1 MKLLVVEDE
10 ALLRHHLYTRLGE
23 QGHVVDA
30 VPDAEEALYRV
41 SEYHHDLAV
50 IDLGLPGMSG
60 LDLIRELRS
69 QGKSFPILILTARG
83 NWQDKVEGLAAG
95 ADDYVVKPFQFEEL
109 EARLN
114 ALLRRSSGFVQSTI
128 EAGPLVLDLNRKQ
141 ALVEEQPVALTAY
154 EYRILEYLMRHHQ
167 QVVAKER
174 LMEQALPRRRGAR
187 RQRHRGAGRPP
198 AAQAGGLRR
207 LQADRYGARPGLPV
221 HRALPVIR
229 SLRIRLM
236 LGAAALAVLFMLAL
250 LPALQRAF
258 GIALENTIEQRL
270 AADVATLVSAARVE
284 KGRLVM
290 PEHLPV
296 EEFNLPEAKVL
307 GYIYDQNGDLL
318 WRSTSAADE
327 SINYTPRYD
336 GRGNEFHTTRDAK
349 GEEFFVFDVE
359 IDLLRGK
366 QAAYSIVTMQS
377 VSEFESLLKGFREQ
391 LYLWLGGALL
401 VLLGLLW
408 LGLTWGFR
416 AMRGLSSELD
426 QIESGERESLSEEH
440 PREPLRL
447 THSLNRLL
455 RSEHKQRERY
465 RHSLGDLAHSLKT
478 PLAVL
483 QGVGDQAR
491 RGARQPRAGA
501 GATGPDRAHE
511 PADRLSVA
519 ARQPAQE
526 RPGTPSRA
534 TGAAGGDPVR
544 RAGQGLSRQAGKPA
558 AGLLAVLQRAGG
570 ARRAAGTAR
579 QPAGER
585 LSPVPGPGSRGRPAG
600 AGLLRLWVE
609 DDGPGV
615 PAEQRARIIRRGE
628 RADTQHP
635 GQGIG
640 LAVALDIIESYDGE
654 LSLDDSELGGA
665 CFRIRFATV

>member
-1 MKLLVVEDE
+1 M
-10 ALLRHHLYTRLGE
+10 
-23 QGHVVDA
+23 
-30 VPDAEEALYRV
+30 
-41 SEYHHDLAV
+41 
-50 IDLGLPGMSG
+50 
-60 LDLIRELRS
+60 
-69 QGKSFPILILTARG
+69 
-83 NWQDKVEGLAAG
+83 
-95 ADDYVVKPFQFEEL
+95 
-109 EARLN
+109 
-114 ALLRRSSGFVQSTI
+114 
-128 EAGPLVLDLNRKQ
+128 
-141 ALVEEQPVALTAY
+141 
-154 EYRILEYLMRHHQ
+154 
-167 QVVAKER
+167 
-174 LMEQALPRRRGAR
+174 
-187 RQRHRGAGRPP
+187 
-198 AAQAGGLRR
+198 
-207 LQADRYGARPGLPV
+207 
-221 HRALPVIR
+221 IR

-377 VSEFESLLKGFREQ
+377 VSEFEPAQGVPRATLPVARRRPAGLARA
-391 LYLWLGGALL
+391 ALARSD
-401 VLLGLLW
+401 LGLP
-408 LGLTWGFR
+408 GDARVEFR
-416 AMRGLSSELD
+416 AGPDR
-426 QIESGERESLSEEH
+426 IRRA
-440 PREPLRL
+440 REP
-447 THSLNRLL
+447 
-455 RSEHKQRERY
+455 ERGASA
-465 RHSLGDLAHSLKT
+465 RAAAPD
-478 PLAVL
+478 PLAEPPVAQRAQAARAL
-483 QGVGDQAR
+483 PPLPRRPGAQSEDAAGGLAGVGDQLAE
-491 RGARQPRAGA
+491 
-501 GATGPDRAHE
+501 E
-511 PADRLSVA
+511 PGNREQVRVL
-519 ARQPAQE
+519 QGQIE
-526 RPGTPSRA
+526 RMSQQIGY
-534 TGAAGGDPVR
+534 
-544 RAGQGLSRQAGKPA
+544 Q
-558 AGLLAVLQRAGG
+558 LQRASLRKSGLVRHREQLAPLVETLCDALDKVYRDKRVSLQRDFSPSFSVPVERGALLELLGNLLENAYRLCLGRVRVG
-570 ARRAAGTAR
+570 AR
-579 QPAGER
+579 
-585 LSPVPGPGSRGRPAG
+585 LGPGAQAVGRGR
-600 AGLLRLWVE
+600 WSQ
-609 DDGPGV
+609 V

>member
-1 MKLLVVEDE
+1 M
-10 ALLRHHLYTRLGE
+10 
-23 QGHVVDA
+23 
-30 VPDAEEALYRV
+30 
-41 SEYHHDLAV
+41 
-50 IDLGLPGMSG
+50 
-60 LDLIRELRS
+60 
-69 QGKSFPILILTARG
+69 
-83 NWQDKVEGLAAG
+83 
-95 ADDYVVKPFQFEEL
+95 
-109 EARLN
+109 
-114 ALLRRSSGFVQSTI
+114 
-128 EAGPLVLDLNRKQ
+128 
-141 ALVEEQPVALTAY
+141 
-154 EYRILEYLMRHHQ
+154 
-167 QVVAKER
+167 
-174 LMEQALPRRRGAR
+174 
-187 RQRHRGAGRPP
+187 
-198 AAQAGGLRR
+198 
-207 LQADRYGARPGLPV
+207 
-221 HRALPVIR
+221 IR

-440 PREPLRL
+440 PRELLRL

-483 QGVGDQAR
+483 QGVGDQLAE
-491 RGARQPRAGA
+491 
-501 GATGPDRAHE
+501 E
-511 PADRLSVA
+511 PGNREQVRVL
-519 ARQPAQE
+519 QGQIE
-526 RPGTPSRA
+526 RMSQQIGY
-534 TGAAGGDPVR
+534 
-544 RAGQGLSRQAGKPA
+544 Q
-558 AGLLAVLQRAGG
+558 LQRASLRKSGLVRHPGG

-585 LSPVPGPGSRGRPAG
+585 LSPVPGPGPRGRPAG
-600 AGLLRLWVE
+600 AGLLGAVGR
-609 DDGPGV
+609 GRRSRSACRTARTNHP
-615 PAEQRARIIRRGE
+615 PRRARRYPAPGAGHRPGRGAGHHRELRRRTEPGRF
-628 RADTQHP
+628 RAGRRLLPHTFR
-635 GQGIG
+635 
-640 LAVALDIIESYDGE
+640 Y
-654 LSLDDSELGGA
+654 SLRLGGRSLRLR
-665 CFRIRFATV
+665 CFRATLKSVRLAQFL